1 MNDLNNINNFNII
14 LLELSYRLQYMP
26 EVQFTVEEDC
36 NHKGGIFKG
45 RVAEMDAWGCLSVDY
60 VDNGHTYEYNFNPK
74 YDKNF
79 KLFLRSLSDMT
90 DEEHIELEELVAF
103 YMDDILLEDS
113 YDSDSEWCLYDRTG
127 IKNMIGGARFYW
139 EEMIPIYDWFHKK
152 GFDYRGLI
160 EKGIVDKKLID

>member
-1 MNDLNNINNFNII
+1 MNNINIV
-14 LLELSYRLQYMP
+14 LLELSYRLQYQP

-45 RVAEMDAWGCLSVDY
+45 NVAEMDAWGRLSVDY
-60 VDNGHTYEYNFNPK
+60 VYNGHTYEYDFNPK

-79 KLFLRSLSDMT
+79 KLILRSLYDMT
-90 DEEHIELEELVAF
+90 EEEHIELKELIAF
-103 YMDDILLEDS
+103 YMDDTLLDEACE
-113 YDSDSEWCLYDRTG
+113 SDTEWCLYDRTG
-127 IKNMIGGARFYW
+127 IKNMIGGAKFYW

-160 EKGIVDKKLID
+160 EKGIVIKK

>member
-1 MNDLNNINNFNII
+1 MNNINII
-14 LLELSYRLQYMP
+14 LLELSYRLNYQP

-36 NHKGGIFKG
+36 NHKGGIFRG
-45 RVAEMDAWGCLSVDY
+45 NVSEMDVWGCLSVDY

-79 KLFLRSLSDMT
+79 KLILRSIYDMT
-90 DEEHIELEELVAF
+90 DEEQIELEELVAF
-103 YMDDILLEDS
+103 YMDDMLLGEA
-113 YDSDSEWCLYDRTG
+113 YDSNGEWCLYDKTG

-139 EEMIPIYDWFHKK
+139 EEMIPIYDWLNSK

-160 EKGIVDKKLID
+160 EKGIVIKK

>member
-1 MNDLNNINNFNII
+1 MNNINNFNII

-36 NHKGGIFKG
+36 NRKGGI
-45 RVAEMDAWGCLSVDY
+45 AWGCLSVEY
-60 VDNGHTYEYNFNPK
+60 VDNGHTYDYHVYPK
-74 YDKNF
+74 YDDNF

-90 DEEHIELEELVAF
+90 DEEHEELEELVAF
-103 YMDDILLEDS
+103 YMDDVLLEDS
-113 YDSDSEWCLYDRTG
+113 YDPDIEWCLYDRTG